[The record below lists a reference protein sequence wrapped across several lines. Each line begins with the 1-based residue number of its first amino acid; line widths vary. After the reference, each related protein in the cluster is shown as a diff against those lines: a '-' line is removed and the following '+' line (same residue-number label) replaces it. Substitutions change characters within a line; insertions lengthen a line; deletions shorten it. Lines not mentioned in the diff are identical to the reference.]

1 MIFPFTNPTNTFLTF
16 GLGRTPLSVN
26 PAFKAKQ
33 SIDDITVI
41 IGSSVLIDARQSQLD
56 TGDPPTFYFWRFSA
70 IPIGS
75 RRNSISAPELEVTVN
90 VALALFLIAS

>member
-33 SIDDITVI
+33 SIDDITAFVREQKENIDNNRNFLVI
-41 IGSSVLIDARQSQLD
+41 EENVIEINSYLKK
-56 TGDPPTFYFWRFSA
+56 RFS
-70 IPIGS
+70 I
-75 RRNSISAPELEVTVN
+75 LD
-90 VALALFLIAS
+90 